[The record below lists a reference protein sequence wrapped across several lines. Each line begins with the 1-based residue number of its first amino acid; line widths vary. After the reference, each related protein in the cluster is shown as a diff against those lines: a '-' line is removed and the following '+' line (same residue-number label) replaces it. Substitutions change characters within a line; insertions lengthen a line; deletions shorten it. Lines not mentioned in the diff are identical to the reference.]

1 MVVVHMHKKFGK
13 AIKMHKRNRTTVK
26 SRYTGAHMSGKET
39 RKYPV
44 VLKPRRLEKMK
55 RCISHL
61 NYSFLVQ
68 IHTSKETAVHMW
80 WSL

>member
-1 MVVVHMHKKFGK
+1 MKKSANAHQTVVVHMHKKFGK

-44 VLKPRRLEKMK
+44 VLQPRRLEKMQFPFK
-55 RCISHL
+55 LQLC
-61 NYSFLVQ
+61 
-68 IHTSKETAVHMW
+68 
-80 WSL
+80 